1 MLGAVALTLGALAAA
16 IPAAGPAAATGVQL
30 HASTKHT
37 LVRGVQWWTETWDNS
52 EGHQHAYVMSVDLTV
67 KSLHIRPGMAN
78 GKVNDRETVASTAGR
93 LQAVGGINGDLFSWY
108 TSLPWGGVGIGGS
121 VFKTPA
127 RDRPS
132 QFFIRSD
139 GSAGIGTLVFT
150 GEVRQVD
157 SAGHLGAGHVLS
169 AVNTPGSAN
178 TGNLTLFTPA
188 VSSVPLRRCAAVA
201 GPVSGGVMTVKQ
213 VYSQVRLFDQ
223 LRTGT
228 KMLSACG
235 TAGRWLLSHSP
246 LGQKL
251 RITQKLTTTS
261 GAKVESFVSGQ
272 RTLRRAGKHY
282 SDPTSVF
289 HTIGI
294 NPETAACVSKDQR
307 HVMFVV
313 VDGWISRYGLGAGI
327 TLPEL
332 SDLTAALHC
341 YSAVVFDGGGSST
354 MVARQSGVEH
364 VLNQMPQ
371 YYGQRPVP
379 NGLFVLKS

>member
-1 MLGAVALTLGALAAA
+1 MTFGALAAA
-16 IPAAGPAAATGVQL
+16 IAPANPAAGTTALL
-30 HASTKHT
+30 HSSTKHT
-37 LVRGVQWWTETWDNS
+37 LVRGVQWWTVTWTNND
-52 EGHQHAYVMSVDLTV
+52 GLQHGYVMSIDLTV
-67 KSLHIRPGMAN
+67 KGLQIRPGLAN
-78 GKVNDRETVASTAGR
+78 GKVNDRETVAATAGR

-121 VFKTPA
+121 VLKTPP

-132 QFFIRSD
+132 QFFIRHD
-139 GSAGIGTLVFT
+139 GTAGIGTLVFT

-157 SAGHLGAGHVLS
+157 SAGRLGAGHVLS

-188 VSSVPLRRCAAVA
+188 VSNIPLRRCAAVS
-201 GPVSGGVMTVKQ
+201 GPVSGRVLTVKQ
-213 VYSQVRLFDQ
+213 VYSQVRRFDQ
-223 LRTGT
+223 LRSGT

-235 TAGRWLLSHSP
+235 TSGRWLLSHAP
-246 LGQKL
+246 LGQQL
-251 RITQKLTTTS
+251 RITQQLTTTS
-261 GAKVESFVSGQ
+261 GAKVQSFVSGQ
-272 RTLRRAGKHY
+272 RTLRRAGKRY
-282 SDPTSVF
+282 TDPTSAF

-294 NPETAACVSKDQR
+294 NPETAACVSKDQQ
-307 HVMFVV
+307 HVLFVV

-371 YYGQRPVP
+371 FYGQRPVP